1 MSSLKISK
9 TKGRPMLSWVGKKP
23 IEVVQDYPAQLVETF
38 GTSEAPKLPQF
49 KDLEN
54 NWSNLLFHGDNMEVL
69 SSLLTNGFRGK
80 IDLIYIDPPFD
91 SKADYVRKI
100 DLRGTKEKL
109 TWEGQSIIEQTQYSD
124 IWKNDTYL
132 QFMYERLILL
142 RELLSD
148 AGSIYLH
155 CDASKNH
162 YLRFLMD
169 EVFWEDNF
177 LNEIIGLSISM
188 NYLI

>member
-1 MSSLKISK
+1 MTSLKISK

-38 GTSEAPKLPQF
+38 GTDKAPKLPQY

-91 SKADYVRKI
+91 SKADYVRKVE
-100 DLRGTKEKL
+100 LRGTKDKVE
-109 TWEGQSIIEQTQYSD
+109 
-124 IWKNDTYL
+124 
-132 QFMYERLILL
+132 
-142 RELLSD
+142 
-148 AGSIYLH
+148 
-155 CDASKNH
+155 
-162 YLRFLMD
+162 
-169 EVFWEDNF
+169 
-177 LNEIIGLSISM
+177 
-188 NYLI
+188 